1 VSTDGEILRSIKT
14 YVWAVLLAGV
24 SLLQGQAAIDL
35 GGVVEKHV
43 MVPMRDGV
51 KLSMYLYVP
60 PGNGPWP
67 VLYEQLYMNTQTDS
81 LRKRHARLASHG
93 YVVAVENFRGTHL
106 SEGVYVGYRALGWGE
121 KKDGYD
127 SVEWLAKQP
136 WSTGKVGTFGGSQAG
151 YAQNFLAVTQPPHL
165 VAQYITDGGLS
176 LFHLGYRIGG
186 TARPQRF
193 KQGMVL
199 DCRDQSEG
207 LAYLAEQ
214 LRHPTYD
221 EYWQQED
228 CTRHFDKMNVPAFA
242 LASWFDFMSV
252 GSIETYMGRQHRGG
266 KGARGTQQLLIGP
279 WLHGGTKGPKIAE
292 LQFPPNAAFGVD
304 DHMIRWF
311 DHYLKDKQTGVEQD
325 PAVRYYVMAAA
336 GEDGAPGNEWRSTKD
351 WPVPAKATPYYLQA
365 APSGAAGQ
373 LSTRLVESGPN
384 STEFLSDPL
393 HPAPIPGRAFAG
405 AKDAREYEKHPEVR
419 TFTTEAL
426 REPVEWTG
434 LVRAEL
440 WASSSAPDTD
450 FIVRVSDVYPDG
462 RSILLIDSIRRARY
476 RDGFEQEKLLTPG
489 QVYKLAF
496 DIGWLSQVFNRGHR
510 IRITVGSTGA
520 DFYESNPNTGEPIT
534 LDPPAKTLVAR
545 NKIYFTGP
553 HASRIIAPVYSRT
566 K

>member
-1 VSTDGEILRSIKT
+1 
-14 YVWAVLLAGV
+14 
-24 SLLQGQAAIDL
+24 
-35 GGVVEKHV
+35 

-51 KLSMYLYVP
+51 KLSMYLYMP

-67 VLYEQLYMNTQTDS
+67 VLFEQLYMNTQTDS
-81 LRKRHARLASHG
+81 LRQRHARLASHG

-106 SEGVYVGYRALGWGE
+106 SEGVYAGYRALGWGD

-136 WSTGKVGTFGGSQAG
+136 WSTGKIGTFGGSQAG
-151 YAQNFLAVTQPPHL
+151 YAQNFLAVTRPPHL

-186 TARPQRF
+186 TRARNVSSKR
-193 KQGMVL
+193 MVI
-199 DCRDQSEG
+199 DCRDPAEG

-214 LRHPTYD
+214 LKHPVYD
-221 EYWQQED
+221 EYWEQED
-228 CTRHFDKMNVPAFA
+228 CTRHFDKMDVPAFA

-252 GSIETYMGRQHRGG
+252 GSIETYMGRQHRAG
-266 KGARGTQQLLIGP
+266 KGARGKQQLLIGP
-279 WLHGGTKGPKIAE
+279 WLHGGVKGPKIGD

-311 DHYLKDKQTGVEQD
+311 DFYLKGRNTGVDQD
-325 PAVRYYVMAAA
+325 PAVRYYVMGAD
-336 GEDGAPGNEWRSTKD
+336 GEPGAPGNEWRTSND
-351 WPVPAKATPYYLQA
+351 WPVPAKNTSYYLQA
-365 APSGAAGQ
+365 ANSGPGA
-373 LSTRLVESGPN
+373 LSLQPLESGSR
-384 STEFLSDPL
+384 STEFVADPL

-419 TFTTEAL
+419 TFTTDPL
-426 REPVEWTG
+426 REPIEWTG

-440 WASSSAPDTD
+440 WVSSSAPDTD

-476 RDGFEQEKLLTPG
+476 RDGFEREKLMSPG
-489 QVYKLAF
+489 QIYKVAF
-496 DIGWLSQVFNRGHR
+496 DIGWLSQVFNLGHR

-520 DFYESNPNTGEPIT
+520 DFYEPNPNTGEPIT
-534 LDPPAKTLVAR
+534 IDPPSRTLVAR
-545 NKIYFTGP
+545 NVVYFKGQ
-553 HASRIIAPVYSRT
+553 HASRIIAPVAAAPVPASPRARPRQ
-566 K
+566 